1 MWSTVSVPSEVPD
14 ATVSKVL
21 VQAALVP
28 AVLALIVAA
37 VLAIEVHSLVTLSRW
52 VQHTDDVIAT
62 AREVQSMLIDREST
76 LRGYVIARSPEYLE
90 LYQAANSALPGRWE
104 ALQRLVSDNPSQ
116 MKRVAGMRQLAIEW
130 EAYARAAIAA
140 NPRDAVALVG
150 QGQGRRLM
158 QELRNQLE
166 SFVRVEEGLR
176 DERAR
181 KEQRGALRAVSLSSA
196 LLVAVA
202 VLMAF
207 SARRQIREVAGR
219 FGAALRSAQ
228 EMEKLREEFITIA
241 AHELRTPLTAL
252 LLQLQR
258 LRRDLDRGTAV
269 DSSALI
275 DTPLRQARRLSSLI
289 ESLLDAQAV
298 ASGGQV
304 ELRLSRTDLATIA
317 QASLARVRDGL
328 VRLGCEVELRL
339 DAGVDGDWDAKRME
353 HVVATLIANACKYGE
368 GKPVQVSARREGE
381 MRVLSVSDEG
391 IGIPEDLQER
401 IFGRFG
407 RAAPSRSYGGFGLS
421 LFVARRLAEAHGG
434 TLTVVSEHGK
444 GATFTLRLP
453 RVAAPSEPIALRA
466 G

>member
-1 MWSTVSVPSEVPD
+1 VASERPD
-14 ATVSKVL
+14 DTVSKVL

-28 AVLALIVAA
+28 ALLALIVAG
-37 VLAIEVHSLVTLSRW
+37 VLAIEVKSLVTHSRW
-52 VQHTDDVIAT
+52 VQHTDEVIAA
-62 AREVQSMLIDREST
+62 ARENQGMLIDRESG
-76 LRGYVIARSPEYLE
+76 LRGYVIARSPEFLAPYE
-90 LYQAANSALPGRWE
+90 AAESALPARWE
-104 ALQRLVSDNPSQ
+104 ALQRLVSDNVAQ
-116 MKRVAGMRQLAIEW
+116 TKRIAEIRQLSNQW
-130 EAYARAAIAA
+130 EAYARSTLAA
-140 NPRDAVALVG
+140 NPQDAAALVAT
-150 QGQGRRLM
+150 GQGRQVM
-158 QELRNQLE
+158 QQLRNELE
-166 SFVRVEEGLR
+166 AFVRVEEGLR

-181 KEQRGALRAVSLSSA
+181 REQRGALRAVSLCLL

-219 FGAALRSAQ
+219 FGAALHSAQ
-228 EMEKLREEFITIA
+228 EAEKLRDEFITIA

-258 LRRDLDRGTAV
+258 LRRDLDRGTTLN
-269 DSSALI
+269 SSAVM

-317 QASLARVRDGL
+317 QASVARVRDGL
-328 VRLGCEVELRL
+328 GRLGCQIEMRVE
-339 DAGVDGDWDAKRME
+339 AGADGDWDAERIE
-353 HVVATLIANACKYGE
+353 HIAATLIANACKYGE
-368 GKPVQVSARREGE
+368 GKPVHVSARREGE
-381 MRVLSVSDEG
+381 MRILTVSDGG
-391 IGIPEDLQER
+391 IGIPDDLQER

-407 RAAPSRSYGGFGLS
+407 RAAPARSYGGFGLS

-434 TLTVVSEHGK
+434 TLTVVSERGK
-444 GATFTLRLP
+444 GATFTLRIP
-453 RVAAPSEPIALRA
+453 RVAAPIEPVALRA

>member
-1 MWSTVSVPSEVPD
+1 
-14 ATVSKVL
+14 VL
-21 VQAALVP
+21 VGTG
-28 AVLALIVAA
+28 
-37 VLAIEVHSLVTLSRW
+37 E
-52 VQHTDDVIAT
+52 
-62 AREVQSMLIDREST
+62 
-76 LRGYVIARSPEYLE
+76 
-90 LYQAANSALPGRWE
+90 
-104 ALQRLVSDNPSQ
+104 
-116 MKRVAGMRQLAIEW
+116 
-130 EAYARAAIAA
+130 
-140 NPRDAVALVG
+140 
-150 QGQGRRLM
+150 GRRLM
-158 QELRNQLE
+158 QELRTQLE
-166 SFVRVEEGLR
+166 AFVRVEEGLR

-181 KEQRGALRAVSLSSA
+181 TEQKGALRAVAVSAA

-202 VLMAF
+202 ILMAF

-228 EMEKLREEFITIA
+228 EVEKLRDEFITIA

-258 LRRDLDRGTAV
+258 LRRDIERGTAV

-298 ASGGQV
+298 ASGGHV
-304 ELRLSRTDLATIA
+304 ELRLSHTDLATVA

-328 VRLGCEVELRL
+328 VRLGCEVEMRL
-339 DAGVDGDWDAKRME
+339 DAGLDGDWDAQRIE
-353 HVVATLIANACKYGE
+353 HIVATIIANACKYGE

-381 MRVLSVSDEG
+381 MRVLTVSDEG

-407 RAAPSRSYGGFGLS
+407 RAAPARSYGGFGLS

-444 GATFTLRLP
+444 GATFTLRIP
-453 RVAAPSEPIALRA
+453 RVAAPSQPLALRA
-466 G
+466 V